1 MLLLPFTPVFSFLFS
16 YHNHVETYIH
26 QSSPPREVGGGEAQ
40 EQEFG
45 RSRSRRD
52 SARVGI
58 ARPANISDP
67 ELLYW
72 VKDPRNPIV
81 FGK

>member
-1 MLLLPFTPVFSFLFS
+1 MWKHTFI
-16 YHNHVETYIH
+16 NQARQEKW
-26 QSSPPREVGGGEAQ
+26 GGGEAQ